1 VARWFPAR
9 HLSLVSNTYVLLEG
23 LVLMAL
29 TGHLSDLSLSEL
41 IEFFCNQR
49 KSGRLKVLYPRGAGY
64 FFLQAG
70 SVVDARI
77 GVLHGIDAVYYA
89 LTLPNAEF
97 EFSADV
103 EAGSRTINQPWTQVV
118 LEGLRRLD
126 ENIAP
131 GVAFPADYVA
141 EADEL
146 AGAPVEKVE
155 VSSDDVDKSFSP
167 AFLQFGK
174 ESVSRRKPLFIGAIA
189 VAVLASV
196 AVIGVPA
203 GWYSKKA
210 APAATENVSQAP
222 APVSTQAETPAQ
234 PQATSAEP
242 EPANEDPAAAAAKR
256 QREKERKAR
265 EAAKAAENP
274 TASSASATEA
284 VKPGAKRV
292 VVTVTYDESG
302 RVTQASG
309 GDANALRIARQKRF
323 PPGKGGSATVSIPI
337 N

>member
-1 VARWFPAR
+1 
-9 HLSLVSNTYVLLEG
+9 
-23 LVLMAL
+23 MAL

-49 KSGRLKVLYPRGAGY
+49 KSGRLKVLYPQGAGY
-64 FFLQAG
+64 FYLQAG

-89 LTLPNAEF
+89 LTLPNAQF
-97 EFSADV
+97 EFSVDV

-131 GVAFPADYVA
+131 SVAFPTDYVS
-141 EADEL
+141 EPDEL
-146 AGAPVEKVE
+146 QSVPVETASE
-155 VSSDDVDKSFSP
+155 SEIEKSFAP
-167 AFLQFGK
+167 AFLAFGK
-174 ESVSRRKPLFIGAIA
+174 ETVNGRKPMFIGAIV
-189 VAVLASV
+189 VAVLGSV

-203 GWYSKKA
+203 GWYSSKK
-210 APAATENVSQAP
+210 AP
-222 APVSTQAETPAQ
+222 APVTETVNQAAAPEDTQPATPAQ
-234 PQATSAEP
+234 PQTPTPEAEA
-242 EPANEDPAAAAAKR
+242 PAEDPAVAARR

-265 EAAKAAENP
+265 EARTGENP
-274 TASSASATEA
+274 ASVASTPAARETAKS
-284 VKPGAKRV
+284 GAKRV

-323 PPGKGGSATVSIPI
+323 PPGKAGSATVTIPI

>member
-1 VARWFPAR
+1 
-9 HLSLVSNTYVLLEG
+9 
-23 LVLMAL
+23 MAL

-49 KSGRLKVLYPRGAGY
+49 KSGRLKVLYPQGAGY
-64 FFLQAG
+64 FYLQAG
-70 SVVDARI
+70 SVVDAHI
-77 GVLHGIDAVYYA
+77 GVLHGIEAVYYA

-97 EFSADV
+97 EFSVDV
-103 EAGSRTINQPWTQVV
+103 EAKSRTINQPWTQVV

-131 GVAFPADYVA
+131 GVAFPADFVP
-141 EADEL
+141 EPDEL
-146 AGAPVEKVE
+146 EGKSVSVEKKSDVE
-155 VSSDDVDKSFSP
+155 KSFAP
-167 AFLQFGK
+167 AFLAFGK
-174 ESVSRRKPLFIGAIA
+174 ENGSGRKPLFIGAIA
-189 VAVLASV
+189 VAVVASV

-210 APAATENVSQAP
+210 PAAPVETVSQAP
-222 APVSTQAETPAQ
+222 GPVSNPAETTPQ
-234 PQATSAEP
+234 PQPATEAA
-242 EPANEDPAAAAAKR
+242 PATEDPAAAARR

-265 EAAKAAENP
+265 EAKNAENE
-274 TASSASATEA
+274 TAAAPAPEG

-323 PPGKGGSATVSIPI
+323 PPGKAGAATVSIPI

>member
-1 VARWFPAR
+1 
-9 HLSLVSNTYVLLEG
+9 
-23 LVLMAL
+23 MAL

-49 KSGRLKVLYPRGAGY
+49 KSGRLKVLYREGAGY
-64 FFLQAG
+64 FFLQSG

-77 GVLHGIDAVYYA
+77 GVLRGCDAVYYA

-97 EFSADV
+97 EFSVDA
-103 EAGSRTINQPWTQVV
+103 ETSERTINQPWTQVV

-126 ENIAP
+126 ESITP
-131 GVAFPADYVA
+131 SVAFPEGYVP

-146 AGAPVEKVE
+146 E
-155 VSSDDVDKSFSP
+155 VATTDSDSSQESHRSFPP
-167 AFLQFGK
+167 AFLGFGNTD
-174 ESVSRRKPLFIGAIA
+174 SQGRRKPLFIGAIV
-189 VAVLASV
+189 VAVLGSV

-203 GWYSKKA
+203 GWYHKK
-210 APAATENVSQAP
+210 P
-222 APVSTQAETPAQ
+222 APVVENSAQQAPSPQSTQAQVAAQ
-234 PQATSAEP
+234 PEPVASVSTSA
-242 EPANEDPAAAAAKR
+242 DDAAMAAKR
-256 QREKERKAR
+256 QREKDKKSRD
-265 EAAKAAENP
+265 AKAAEAAANVAPAPAANP
-274 TASSASATEA
+274 
-284 VKPGAKRV
+284 GGKRV

-323 PPGKGGSATVSIPI
+323 PPGKGGSASVTIPI

>member
-1 VARWFPAR
+1 
-9 HLSLVSNTYVLLEG
+9 
-23 LVLMAL
+23 MAL

-49 KSGRLKVLYPRGAGY
+49 KSGRLKVLYPKGAGY
-64 FFLQAG
+64 FYLQAG

-97 EFSADV
+97 EFSVDV
-103 EAGSRTINQPWTQVV
+103 EAKSRTINQPWTQVV

-131 GVAFPADYVA
+131 GVAFPPDYVP
-141 EADEL
+141 EPDEL
-146 AGAPVEKVE
+146 AGSSMQVETSAEVE
-155 VSSDDVDKSFSP
+155 RSFPP
-167 AFLQFGK
+167 AFLSLGK
-174 ESVSRRKPLFIGAIA
+174 DASGNRKPLFIGAIA
-189 VAVLASV
+189 IAVLGSV
-196 AVIGVPA
+196 AAIGVPA

-210 APAATENVSQAP
+210 APPPQTVTEAP
-222 APVSTQAETPAQ
+222 AQPQNTQAETPAQ
-234 PQATSAEP
+234 PQPSTAEAPAPAT
-242 EPANEDPAAAAAKR
+242 EDAAALAKR
-256 QREKERKAR
+256 REKERKAR
-265 EAAKAAENP
+265 EAKLAENGAAP
-274 TASSASATEA
+274 APAEE
-284 VKPGAKRV
+284 VKSNAKRV

-323 PPGKGGSATVSIPI
+323 PPGKPGSATVSIPI

>member
-1 VARWFPAR
+1 
-9 HLSLVSNTYVLLEG
+9 
-23 LVLMAL
+23 MAL

-49 KSGRLKVLYPRGAGY
+49 KSGRLKVLYPQGAGY
-64 FFLQAG
+64 FYLQAG

-103 EAGSRTINQPWTQVV
+103 EASSRTINQPWTQVV

-131 GVAFPADYVA
+131 GVAFPPDYIHDP
-141 EADEL
+141 DEL
-146 AGAPVEKVE
+146 AGKKQDVNVE
-155 VSSDDVDKSFSP
+155 VSSETERSFPP
-167 AFLQFGK
+167 AFLTFGK
-174 ESVSRRKPLFIGAIA
+174 ESGKSRKPLFIGAIV
-189 VAVLASV
+189 VAEVASV

-203 GWYSKKA
+203 GWYSKKK
-210 APAATENVSQAP
+210 PVAATENVSQAP
-222 APVSTQAETPAQ
+222 VPVSSQTETPAQ
-234 PQATSAEP
+234 PQPSSTEAQSAT
-242 EPANEDPAAAAAKR
+242 EDPAALAAKR

-274 TASSASATEA
+274 TAVAPPVDAA
-284 VKPGAKRV
+284 KPGAKRV

-323 PPGKGGSATVSIPI
+323 PPGKAGSATVSIPI

>member
-1 VARWFPAR
+1 
-9 HLSLVSNTYVLLEG
+9 
-23 LVLMAL
+23 MAL

-49 KSGRLKVLYPRGAGY
+49 KSGRLKVLYPQGAGY

-103 EAGSRTINQPWTQVV
+103 EAKSRTINQPWTQVV

-131 GVAFPADYVA
+131 GVAFPAEYVP
-141 EADEL
+141 EPDEL
-146 AGAPVEKVE
+146 AGSDVKVQTSAEVET
-155 VSSDDVDKSFSP
+155 SFAP
-167 AFLQFGK
+167 AFLSLGK
-174 ESVSRRKPLFIGAIA
+174 DSNGSRKPLFIGAIV
-189 VAVLASV
+189 VAVLGSV
-196 AVIGVPA
+196 AAIGVPA

-210 APAATENVSQAP
+210 APPAAEAVTQAP
-222 APVSTQAETPAQ
+222 PPTTTQAETPAQ
-234 PQATSAEP
+234 PQPSSTETSAEP
-242 EPANEDPAAAAAKR
+242 ATEDPAALAAKR

-265 EAAKAAENP
+265 EAKLAENAGAP
-274 TASSASATEA
+274 VED
-284 VKPGAKRV
+284 VKPNAKRV

-323 PPGKGGSATVSIPI
+323 PPGKAGSATVAIPI